1 MKKIFF
7 VNISLLLIIFL
18 LFEISL
24 RLFTN
29 ITPQGVSR
37 GIIDQSANPIFNFPN
52 VNGKKVFGEKVFTNN
67 KGFRIN
73 QTNKTE
79 NLNKFEEIYFV
90 GGSTTFGN
98 GVLQKN
104 TFSGILKENLDKINV
119 FNSSVIGS
127 NLDNNLLIIK
137 KKIKKKNLKNIF
149 VNFSID
155 DLSGF
160 EIIEDIAND
169 DDKKEIDN
177 FQKSSLISKLK
188 KNFILD
194 YINKSLRS
202 KTVTFVW
209 LKGLFLKPEERYY
222 KYALSNFNN
231 KEKVLYLDRTLK
243 QYAKQNFI
251 LNNKIIF
258 LIIPFS
264 NQINNENCKKTD
276 LSEKIIEN
284 KLSKYKFRYIKFKN
298 IFCKDLKKNEIFLK
312 YDYSHLS
319 IYGHTIVANTLK
331 REIY

>member
-18 LFEISL
+18 LFEVSL
-24 RLFTN
+24 RIFTN

-37 GIIDQSANPIFNFPN
+37 GIIDQSTNPIFNFPN
-52 VNGKKVFGEKVFTNN
+52 INGKKVFGEKVFTNN
-67 KGFRIN
+67 KGFRV
-73 QTNKTE
+73 KE
-79 NLNKFEEIYFV
+79 NHETKDKKNLKEIYFV

-104 TFSGILKENLDKINV
+104 TFSGILKKNLNQINV

-127 NLDNNLLIIK
+127 NLDNNLLIIQ
-137 KKIKKKNLKNIF
+137 KKIEKENLKNIF

-160 EIIEDIAND
+160 EIIEDN
-169 DDKKEIDN
+169 N
-177 FQKSSLISKLK
+177 NVQRNSLIQRLK
-188 KNFILD
+188 ENLILS
-194 YINKSLRS
+194 YINKFFRS
-202 KTVTFVW
+202 KSVTYVW

-222 KYALSNFNN
+222 KYALSQFDVE
-231 KEKVLYLDRTLK
+231 EKILYLDRTLAK
-243 QYAKQNFI
+243 YAKQNSI

-264 NQINNENCKKTD
+264 QQINNENCKKDD
-276 LSEKIIEN
+276 LAEKIIKN
-284 KLSKYKFRYIKFKN
+284 KFRKYKLKYIGFKK
-298 IFCKDLKKNEIFLK
+298 IFCDDLEKNKIFLK

-319 IYGHTIVANTLK
+319 IYGHEIVANTLK
-331 REIY
+331 QKIY